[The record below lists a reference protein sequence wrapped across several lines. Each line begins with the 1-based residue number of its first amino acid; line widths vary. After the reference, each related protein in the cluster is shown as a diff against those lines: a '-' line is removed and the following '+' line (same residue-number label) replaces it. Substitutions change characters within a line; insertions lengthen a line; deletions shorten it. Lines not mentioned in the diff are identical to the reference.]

1 MLHTGKISKC
11 LDVDA
16 KQRQCGNPV
25 TVFKGDEI
33 RDCAVGF
40 NKRVF
45 CSVWASGPPRAFFF
59 VKCLLWFS
67 WLQHILTWKN
77 QQFDT
82 PRSGYKAVQ
91 KPYGRKPAIYIYIG
105 KDRMVTE
112 RNIWGVEWSCSCV
125 IVGFICIELH
135 QIMQINCVYKHFLSM
150 ADVDISPFQKG
161 V

>member
-16 KQRQCGNPV
+16 KQRQCGTLSQCSRV
-25 TVFKGDEI
+25 TKFETVLWVSTKG
-33 RDCAVGF
+33 F
-40 NKRVF
+40 
-45 CSVWASGPPRAFFF
+45 SVLCGHLGLPGHF
-59 VKCLLWFS
+59 FS
-67 WLQHILTWKN
+67 WNVCCGFHGCSTSWPGKINNLIHPDLATRPYRNHMVENLQ
-77 QQFDT
+77 
-82 PRSGYKAVQ
+82 
-91 KPYGRKPAIYIYIG
+91 YIYIG

-150 ADVDISPFQKG
+150 ADVDISHFQKG